1 MFFCFGLARMHFN
14 VSLQLK
20 SHRVSTSAAEFYS
33 TLSELISRIF
43 CCRRDGNMFEEKANP
58 EISSQSFKIWKHRT
72 ENIDVD
78 VTLGPLSARLTFLLA
93 RPVPDHF
100 DGINFT
106 NFCDFEKK
114 QLVKTKPF
122 KFYFN
127 KVRNFIW
134 NKVDICYED
143 FSIAVGDFS
152 MRFFAKIENLLEI
165 RNWIFK
171 KIRQIERKS
180 DCLAKM

>member
-1 MFFCFGLARMHFN
+1 
-14 VSLQLK
+14 
-20 SHRVSTSAAEFYS
+20 
-33 TLSELISRIF
+33 
-43 CCRRDGNMFEEKANP
+43 MFEEKANP
-58 EISSQSFKIWKHRT
+58 EISSQSFKIWKHRI
-72 ENIDVD
+72 ENIDVI
-78 VTLGPLSARLTFLLA
+78 VTPGPSARLTVLFA
-93 RPVPDHF
+93 RPVPDQF
-100 DGINFT
+100 DGKNNLANFS
-106 NFCDFEKK
+106 DLEKK

>member
-1 MFFCFGLARMHFN
+1 
-14 VSLQLK
+14 
-20 SHRVSTSAAEFYS
+20 
-33 TLSELISRIF
+33 
-43 CCRRDGNMFEEKANP
+43 MFEEKANP

-78 VTLGPLSARLTFLLA
+78 VTLGPLSARLTVLLA

-100 DGINFT
+100 DGINFL
-106 NFCDFEKK
+106 NFSDFEKK

-134 NKVDICYED
+134 NKVAICYED